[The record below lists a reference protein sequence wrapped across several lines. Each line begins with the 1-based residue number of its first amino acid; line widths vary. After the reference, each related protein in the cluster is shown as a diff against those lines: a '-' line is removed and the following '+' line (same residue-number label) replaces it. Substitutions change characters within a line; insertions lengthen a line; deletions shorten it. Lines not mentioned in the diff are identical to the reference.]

1 MRPLRVRKRQS
12 FVNQALHLGR
22 EFGRRTDAFFRHYG
36 PTIRQASMMAAPM
49 LVEAGLP
56 QVVAATAALG
66 QASGGYS
73 QLRDQLGD

>member
-12 FVNQALHLGR
+12 FVNQTLHLGR
-22 EFGRRTDAFFRHYG
+22 KFGRRTDAFFRHYG

-49 LVEAGLP
+49 LAETGLP
-56 QVVAATAALG
+56 QVAAATVVLG
-66 QASGGYS
+66 PSGGYA